1 MEFDRNN
8 HKGDYMNGEITIE
21 QKPRIVNLYERLQVL
36 GNEVVE
42 LQKAVT
48 RKRSEYLGIEGI
60 EDVGK
65 EKPEPDR
72 GTLNSIEWLLGYIM
86 NRVMDV
92 REYVDTI

>member
-48 RKRSEYLGIEGI
+48 RKRSEYLGIEA
-60 EDVGK
+60 VGK

-72 GTLNSIEWLLGYIM
+72 GTLNSIEWLLGDIM
-86 NRVMDV
+86 AMVMDV

>member
-21 QKPRIVNLYERLQVL
+21 QKPRIVELYERLQVL

-48 RKRSEYLGIEGI
+48 RKRSEYLGIDAKGT
-60 EDVGK
+60 

-72 GTLNSIEWLLGYIM
+72 GTLNSIEWLLGDIM
-86 NRVMDV
+86 AMVMDV